1 MQPPIT
7 IGTVLQNRYR
17 VLQVLGQG
25 GFGRT
30 YLAADQGRFNE
41 YCALKEFI
49 PPTDSAYAV
58 EKSNELFE
66 REASVLYRIDHPQV
80 PKFRAV
86 FDEDQRLFLVQDY
99 VEGMTYSDLLDG
111 RLAQGQAFS
120 VDEVL
125 HFVRQLMPVLTHI
138 HGKGIIHRD
147 ISPDNVMCLEEK
159 NIPVLIDFGVVKAIA
174 TQIQTQQG
182 SNPTTVGKPGYAP
195 SEQIRGSEVYPSSD
209 LYALAVTA
217 VVLMTGRQPGEL
229 FDSNN
234 MTWRWRHLVP
244 SVPERFAMVLDRMLS
259 YRPGDR
265 YQSAADVLQALEDMP
280 LNAATQAPLSVVSP
294 SAPSVSQMRTMAVG
308 RGEAPPTVSNQP
320 SGTPP
325 PGRVSRPLDQPGSS
339 FWDDPLA
346 VSAVGLTII
355 ALAGAGSWA
364 VTRNLAG
371 RAPVSNTP
379 VTSPAPVQPN
389 PTRPDASPQE
399 TRRRITLLP
408 GQPQDLA
415 DSLTAQQTLV
425 YEFEAEAGERLKAS
439 LQKEGVLLTVLNPA
453 GKPVVDRAKR
463 VRRWEGDLPDAGTYA
478 VALRPVSGISK
489 ADFDLSL
496 ALEAAPAPEPDPDPE
511 PAEPIYLEERLQF
524 VPGIDRVL
532 KAELE
537 ANTIQRY
544 RIPVEQGQ
552 ILNAQVLEGDAT
564 LRFYDASGSPIP
576 DMVGPDGAVEATT
589 SGEYMVEVEPG
600 GSGSYAVNIGIKQ
613 APKPDPVPTPD
624 PDPVP
629 TPDPVPDPTPDPV
642 PQPDPVPAPDPD
654 PFPDP
659 LPAPDP
665 LPTPVPDP
673 QPDPQPDPVPETPPI
688 VDVPPPTPLP

>member
-7 IGTVLQNRYR
+7 VGTVLQNRYR

-66 REASVLYRIDHPQV
+66 RDASVLYRIDHPQV

-125 HFVRQLMPVLTHI
+125 HFVRQLIPVLTHI

-147 ISPDNVMCLEEK
+147 ISPDNVMCLEEQ

-308 RGEAPPTVSNQP
+308 RGEAPPSISNQP
-320 SGTPP
+320 VGTPP
-325 PGRVSRPLDQPGSS
+325 PGRAPGRSSRPLDQPGSS

-371 RAPVSNTP
+371 TTTPRPTIP
-379 VTSPAPVQPN
+379 VTSPAPVEPK
-389 PTRPDASPQE
+389 PSPPAASPQE
-399 TRRRITLLP
+399 MRRRIVLVP
-408 GQPQDLA
+408 GQPQDFA
-415 DSLTAQQTLV
+415 DSLVAQQTLV

-453 GKPVVDRAKR
+453 GKPLADRANR
-463 VRRWEGDLPDAGTYA
+463 VRRWEGELPEAGTYA
-478 VALRPVSGISK
+478 VALRPVSGLSK
-489 ADFDLSL
+489 ADFDLAL
-496 ALEAAPAPEPDPDPE
+496 KLEAAPAPEPKPDPK
-511 PAEPIYLEERLQF
+511 PAEPAYLEERLQF

-532 KAELE
+532 KAELK

-564 LRFYDASGSPIP
+564 LRFYDAGGRPIP
-576 DMVGPDGAVEATT
+576 DMVGPNGSVEATT
-589 SGEYMVEVEPG
+589 SGEYTVEVELG
-600 GSGSYAVNIGIKQ
+600 ASGSYAVNIGIKQ
-613 APKPDPVPTPD
+613 APKPDPAPTPD
-624 PDPVP
+624 
-629 TPDPVPDPTPDPV
+629 PDPTPDPV
-642 PQPDPVPAPDPD
+642 PEPTPDPLPQPDPVPAPVPQPD
-654 PFPDP
+654 PIPD
-659 LPAPDP
+659 PDP
-665 LPTPVPDP
+665 LPTPIPDP
-673 QPDPQPDPVPETPPI
+673 QPDPAPDTPPL

>member
-49 PPTDSAYAV
+49 PPTDSTYAV

-120 VDEVL
+120 VDEAL
-125 HFVRQLMPVLTHI
+125 HFVRQLIPVLTHI

-147 ISPDNVMCLEEK
+147 ISPDNVMCLEEQ

-174 TQIQTQQG
+174 TQIQTAQG

-259 YRPGDR
+259 YKPGDR
-265 YQSAADVLQALEDMP
+265 YQSATDVLQALEDMP

-308 RGEAPPTVSNQP
+308 RGEAPPTISNQGG
-320 SGTPP
+320 GTPL
-325 PGRVSRPLDQPGSS
+325 PGRARPLDQPGSS

-371 RAPVSNTP
+371 KGPNNPTPP
-379 VTSPAPVQPN
+379 VTNPAPVTPK
-389 PTRPDASPQE
+389 PTTPTASPQE
-399 TRRRITLLP
+399 TRQRITLWP
-408 GQPQDLA
+408 GQPQTLT
-415 DSLTAQQTLV
+415 DSLVAQQTLV

-453 GKPVVDRAKR
+453 GQAVVERADR
-463 VRRWEGDLPDAGTYA
+463 VRRWEGVLPDAGTYA
-478 VALRPVSGISK
+478 VALRPVSGLAK
-489 ADFDLSL
+489 ADFEL
-496 ALEAAPAPEPDPDPE
+496 ALNLEAAPVKEPEPEPE
-511 PAEPIYLEERLQF
+511 PAEPTYLEERLQF

-532 KAELE
+532 KAELG
-537 ANTIQRY
+537 ANQIQRY
-544 RIPVEQGQ
+544 RIPVEPGQ
-552 ILNAQVLEGDAT
+552 ILNAQVLEGDAI
-564 LRFYDASGSPIP
+564 LRFYDAAGNPIP
-576 DMVGPDGAVEATT
+576 DMVGPNGAVEAVAR
-589 SGEYMVEVEPG
+589 GEYTIDVEPG
-600 GSGSYAVNIGIKQ
+600 ASGSYAVNIGIQ
-613 APKPDPVPTPD
+613 RASEPE
-624 PDPVP
+624 
-629 TPDPVPDPTPDPV
+629 
-642 PQPDPVPAPDPD
+642 PQPEPEPE
-654 PFPDP
+654 
-659 LPAPDP
+659 
-665 LPTPVPDP
+665 
-673 QPDPQPDPVPETPPI
+673 PVPEPEPQPEPEPEPQPEPQPEPEPEPVPEPEPQPEPEPAPEPEPVPEPEPAPPI